1 MIALPKV
8 NNSINK
14 LLIYDEAMNLK
25 EFQDLGLTEEL
36 NSFLEEEGEMS
47 QEFLDKEQTQELK
60 LIKHTPLRQKEKRIS
75 E

>member
-1 MIALPKV
+1 MIVLPKV
-8 NNSINK
+8 NSSINK
-14 LLIYDEAMNLK
+14 LPIYDEAMKLE
-25 EFQDLGLTEEL
+25 EFQDFGLTEEL
-36 NSFLEEEGEMS
+36 NSFLDEEGEMS

>member
-1 MIALPKV
+1 MIASPKV
-8 NNSINK
+8 KNSINK
-14 LLIYDEAMNLK
+14 LPIYDEAMKLE
-25 EFQDLGLTEEL
+25 EFQDFGLTEEL
-36 NSFLEEEGEMS
+36 NSFLDEEGEMS